1 MMRSSERELK
11 VMSMSHAGRAAL
23 GGMQRGKEG
32 HSLTPG
38 TIRRSWS
45 FISRYRARLI
55 VYLTVSALGAVLTVV
70 SPILAGDVVNAIVEG
85 SDVSVVIRLAL
96 LIAGVAVVEAILDVI
111 SRWQSASLGERT
123 IFDLRTTVFNHVQT
137 MPVAFFT
144 RARTGAL
151 VSRLNNDVIG
161 AQTAIARTLPT
172 VVMNVVTLGVTLVVM
187 LTTSWQIT
195 LVSLL
200 LLPVFLLP
208 ARPIGNRIAN
218 QTRDR
223 AKRNASM
230 GDQMTERFSAPG
242 ATLVKLFGEQRY
254 ESQTFAARADSVR
267 DSGVR
272 ISVWT
277 SVFMTILTLVSSL
290 ALAAVYGIGGYQALT
305 GSLNAGDVVTM
316 ALLLTRLYAPLT
328 GLATARV
335 ELMSALVS
343 FERIFEVLDLKPM
356 IQEPEQPQPI
366 PAGGIR
372 IEFNNVDFQYPAAAD
387 VSLASLEEVAV
398 LEDRESEQVLHG
410 LNFTVEP
417 GQTVALVGSS
427 GAGKST
433 IANLV
438 PRLYDVT
445 EGSIH
450 LNGVDLRQAAANDI
464 RNRVGMVTQDS
475 HLFHTSIRENLTL
488 GHRDVADEYIWQVLR
503 HARLAEVVADMPEGL
518 DTVVGERGYRLSGG
532 ERQRMAIA
540 RLLIAAPEAVIL
552 DEATASLDST
562 NEAAVQQALDEALQA
577 RTALVIAHRLST
589 VVNADEILVIEE
601 GRIYERGTHEELL
614 AANGRYAELYT
625 TQFQQ

>member
-1 MMRSSERELK
+1 
-11 VMSMSHAGRAAL
+11 MSMNHAGWAAL
-23 GGMQRGKEG
+23 GGMRRSKEQKA
-32 HSLTPG
+32 LTPG

-45 FISRYRARLI
+45 FIARYRTRLI
-55 VYLTVSALGAVLTVV
+55 VYLLVSALGAVLTVV
-70 SPILAGDVVNAIVEG
+70 SPILAGDVVNAIVDG
-85 SDVSVVIRLAL
+85 SDVNVVIRLAL
-96 LIAGVAVVEAILDVI
+96 LIAGVAIAEAVLDVI
-111 SRWQSASLGERT
+111 SRWQSATLGERT
-123 IFDLRTTVFNHVQT
+123 IFDLRTKVFEHVQR
-137 MPVAFFT
+137 MPIAFFT

-195 LVSLL
+195 VVSLI
-200 LLPVFLLP
+200 LLPVFLFP
-208 ARPIGNRIAN
+208 ARTIGSRIAAL
-218 QTRDR
+218 TRER
-223 AKRNASM
+223 AERNAAM

-242 ATLVKLFGEQRY
+242 ATLVKLFGEQRH
-254 ESQTFAARADSVR
+254 ETNVFATRADSVR
-267 DSGVR
+267 ASGVQ
-272 ISVWT
+272 ISIWT
-277 SVFMTILTLVSSL
+277 SVFMTMLTLVSAL

-356 IQEPEQPQPI
+356 INDPEEPKQI
-366 PAGGIR
+366 PAGGVR
-372 IEFNNVDFQYPAAAD
+372 IEFDDVDFRYPAASE

-398 LEDRESEQVLHG
+398 LDDRASEQVLHG

-438 PRLYDVT
+438 SRLYDVT
-445 EGSIH
+445 GGAIK
-450 LNGVDLRQAAANDI
+450 LNGVDVRDATAEDI
-464 RNRVGMVTQDS
+464 HDRVGMVTQDS
-475 HLFHTSIRENLTL
+475 HLFHASIRENLTL
-488 GHRDVADEYIWQVLR
+488 GHREVADDKIWQILQ
-503 HARLAEVVADMPEGL
+503 HARLSEVVSDMPEGL
-518 DTVVGERGYRLSGG
+518 ETIVGERGYRLSGG
-532 ERQRMAIA
+532 ERQRLAIA

-562 NEAAVQQALDEALQA
+562 SEAAVQHALDDALEA

-589 VVNADEILVIEE
+589 VVKADQILVIED
-601 GRIYERGTHEELL
+601 GRIVERGTHNQLL
-614 AANGRYAELYT
+614 ASSGRYAELYT

>member
-1 MMRSSERELK
+1 
-11 VMSMSHAGRAAL
+11 MSMHHAGWAAL
-23 GGMQRGKEG
+23 GKIRRSKDQE
-32 HSLTPG
+32 SLKSG
-38 TIRRSWS
+38 TISRSWS
-45 FISRYRARLI
+45 FIARYRTRLTL
-55 VYLTVSALGAVLTVV
+55 YLVVSALGAVLTVV
-70 SPILAGDVVNAIVEG
+70 SPILAGDVVNAIVDG
-85 SDVSVVIRLAL
+85 SEVRVVINLAL
-96 LIAGVAVVEAILDVI
+96 LIAGVALVEALLNVI

-123 IFDLRTTVFNHVQT
+123 IFDLRTKVFDHVQK

-172 VVMNVVTLGVTLVVM
+172 VVMNIVTLGVTLVVM

-195 LVSLL
+195 VAALL
-200 LLPVFLLP
+200 LLPIFLLP
-208 ARPIGNRIAN
+208 ARSIGHRIAN
-218 QTRDR
+218 QTRER
-223 AKRNASM
+223 AQRNAAM

-254 ESQTFAARADSVR
+254 ESEVFAERADSVR

-277 SVFMTILTLVSSL
+277 SVFMTMLTLVSSL

-305 GSLNAGDVVTM
+305 GGLNAGDVVTM

-356 IQEPEQPQPI
+356 IQDPPQPKKI
-366 PAGGIR
+366 PDGGVEIA
-372 IEFNNVDFQYPAAAD
+372 FHNVDFQYPAASE

-398 LEDRESEQVLHG
+398 LDSRESEQVLHG
-410 LNFTVEP
+410 IDFTVKP

-438 PRLYDVT
+438 TRLYDVT
-445 EGSIH
+445 GGFIT
-450 LNGVDLRQAAANDI
+450 LNGVDLRDAAAQNIHD
-464 RNRVGMVTQDS
+464 RVGMVTQDS
-475 HLFHTSIRENLTL
+475 HLFHTSIRDNLTL
-488 GHRDVADEYIWQVLR
+488 GHRDIDDEHIWQILE
-503 HARLAEVVADMPEGL
+503 HARLAEVVREMPDGL

-532 ERQRMAIA
+532 ERQRLAIA

-562 NEAAVQQALDEALQA
+562 NEAAVQQALDQALKE

-589 VVNADEILVIEE
+589 VVNADEILVIED
-601 GRIYERGTHEELL
+601 GRIHERGTHAELL
-614 AANGRYAELYT
+614 AKNGRYAELYT
-625 TQFQQ
+625 TQFQQDPARQEGERT

>member
-1 MMRSSERELK
+1 
-11 VMSMSHAGRAAL
+11 MSMNHAGWAAL
-23 GGMQRGKEG
+23 GGMRRSKEQKA
-32 HSLTPG
+32 LTPG

-45 FISRYRARLI
+45 FIARYRTRLI
-55 VYLTVSALGAVLTVV
+55 VYLLVSALGAVLTVV
-70 SPILAGDVVNAIVEG
+70 SPILAGDVVNAIVDG
-85 SDVSVVIRLAL
+85 SDVNVVIRLAL
-96 LIAGVAVVEAILDVI
+96 LIAGVAIAEAVLDVI
-111 SRWQSASLGERT
+111 SRWQSATLGERT
-123 IFDLRTTVFNHVQT
+123 IFDLRTKVFEHVQR
-137 MPVAFFT
+137 MPIAFFT

-195 LVSLL
+195 VVSLI
-200 LLPVFLLP
+200 LLPVFLFP
-208 ARPIGNRIAN
+208 ARTIGSRIAAL
-218 QTRDR
+218 TRER
-223 AKRNASM
+223 AERNAAM

-242 ATLVKLFGEQRY
+242 ATLVKLFGEQRH
-254 ESQTFAARADSVR
+254 ETNVFATRADSVR
-267 DSGVR
+267 ASGVQ
-272 ISVWT
+272 ISIWT
-277 SVFMTILTLVSSL
+277 SVFMTMLTLVSAL

-356 IQEPEQPQPI
+356 INDPEEPKQI
-366 PAGGIR
+366 PAGGVR
-372 IEFNNVDFQYPAAAD
+372 IEFDDVDFRYPAASE

-398 LEDRESEQVLHG
+398 LDDRASEQVLHG
-410 LNFTVEP
+410 LSFTVEP

-438 PRLYDVT
+438 SRLYDVT
-445 EGSIH
+445 GGAIK
-450 LNGVDLRQAAANDI
+450 LNGVDVRDATAQDI
-464 RNRVGMVTQDS
+464 HDRVGMVTQDS
-475 HLFHTSIRENLTL
+475 HLFHASIRENLTL
-488 GHRDVADEYIWQVLR
+488 GHREVADDKIWQILQ
-503 HARLAEVVADMPEGL
+503 HARLSEVVSDMPEGL
-518 DTVVGERGYRLSGG
+518 ETIVGERGYRLSGG
-532 ERQRMAIA
+532 ERQRLAIA

-562 NEAAVQQALDEALQA
+562 SEAAVQHALDDALEA

-589 VVNADEILVIEE
+589 VVKADQILVIED
-601 GRIYERGTHEELL
+601 GRIVERGTHNQLL
-614 AANGRYAELYT
+614 ASSGRYAELYT

>member
-1 MMRSSERELK
+1 
-11 VMSMSHAGRAAL
+11 MSMNHAGWAAL
-23 GGMQRGKEG
+23 GGMRRSKDQE
-32 HSLTPG
+32 SLKPG
-38 TIRRSWS
+38 TIRRAWS
-45 FISRYRARLI
+45 FISRYRSQLTL
-55 VYLTVSALGAVLTVV
+55 YLLVSALGAVLTVV

-96 LIAGVAVVEAILDVI
+96 FIAGVAVFEAVLNII

-123 IFDLRTTVFNHVQT
+123 IYDLRTSVFNHVQR

-187 LTTSWQIT
+187 FTTSWQIT

-208 ARPIGNRIAN
+208 ARTIGHRIAT

-223 AKRNASM
+223 AKRNAAM

-242 ATLVKLFGEQRY
+242 ATLVKLFGEQGH
-254 ESQTFAARADSVR
+254 ESKIFAERADGVR

-277 SVFMTILTLVSSL
+277 SVFMTMLTLVSSL

-305 GSLNAGDVVTM
+305 GDLNAGDVVTM

-343 FERIFEVLDLKPM
+343 FERIFEILDLKPM
-356 IQEPEQPQPI
+356 IQDPVNPKKI
-366 PAGGIR
+366 PAGGVQ
-372 IEFNNVDFQYPAAAD
+372 IEFRDVDFQYPAASD

-398 LEDRESEQVLHG
+398 LDHRPSEQVLHG

-417 GQTVALVGSS
+417 GKTIALVGSS

-438 PRLYDVT
+438 SRLYDVT
-445 EGSIH
+445 GGAIL
-450 LNGVDLRQAAANDI
+450 LNGVDLRDAAATDI
-464 RNRVGMVTQDS
+464 HNRVGTVTQDS
-475 HLFHTSIRENLTL
+475 HLFHSTIRDNLTL
-488 GHRDVADEYIWQVLR
+488 GHRDVTDEHLWQVLD
-503 HARLAEVVADMPEGL
+503 HARLAEVVRDMPDGL
-518 DTVVGERGYRLSGG
+518 ETVVGERGYRLSGG
-532 ERQRMAIA
+532 ERQRLAIA
-540 RLLIAAPEAVIL
+540 RLLVAAPDAVIL

-562 NEAAVQQALDEALQA
+562 NEAAVQQALDQALA
-577 RTALVIAHRLST
+577 SRTALVIAHRLST
-589 VVNADEILVIEE
+589 VVNADEILVIED
-601 GRIYERGTHEELL
+601 GRIIERGPHKQLL
-614 AANGRYAELYT
+614 AADGRYAELYL
-625 TQFQQ
+625 TQFQQTTSQDER

>member
-1 MMRSSERELK
+1 
-11 VMSMSHAGRAAL
+11 MSMNHAGWAAL
-23 GGMQRGKEG
+23 GKLRQSKDQE
-32 HSLTPG
+32 SLKPG
-38 TIRRSWS
+38 TIARAWS
-45 FISRYRARLI
+45 FIARYRTRLTL
-55 VYLTVSALGAVLTVV
+55 YLIVSALGAVLTVV
-70 SPILAGDVVNAIVEG
+70 SPILAGDVVNAIVDN
-85 SDVSVVIRLAL
+85 SDVSIVINLAL
-96 LIAGVAVVEAILDVI
+96 LIAGVALLEALLNVI

-123 IFDLRTTVFNHVQT
+123 IFDLRTSVFNHVQK

-187 LTTSWQIT
+187 FTTSWQIT
-195 LVSLL
+195 LVALL
-200 LLPVFLLP
+200 LLPIFLFP
-208 ARPIGNRIAN
+208 ARSIGHRIAG
-218 QTRDR
+218 QTRER
-223 AKRNASM
+223 AQRNAAM

-242 ATLVKLFGEQRY
+242 ATLVKLFGEQRH
-254 ESQTFAARADSVR
+254 ESQVFSDRADGVR
-267 DSGVR
+267 ESGVR

-277 SVFMTILTLVSSL
+277 SVFMTMLTLVSSL
-290 ALAAVYGIGGYQALT
+290 ALAAVYGIGGYQAIT
-305 GSLNAGDVVTM
+305 GGLNAGDVVTM

-356 IQEPEQPQPI
+356 IEDPADPEKI
-366 PAGGIR
+366 PSGGVR
-372 IEFNNVDFQYPAAAD
+372 IQFHDVDFRYPAASE

-398 LEDRESEQVLHG
+398 LDSRESEQVLHG

-438 PRLYDVT
+438 TRLYDVT
-445 EGSIH
+445 GGAIT
-450 LNGVDLRQAAANDI
+450 LNDVDLRDAAAEDI
-464 RNRVGMVTQDS
+464 HNRVGMVTQDS
-475 HLFHTSIRENLTL
+475 HLFHTSIRDNLTL
-488 GHRDVADEYIWQVLR
+488 GHRAVDDDQIWQILE
-503 HARLAEVVADMPEGL
+503 HARLADVVRHMPDGL

-532 ERQRMAIA
+532 ERQRLAIA

-562 NEAAVQQALDEALQA
+562 NEAAVQQALDQALEE

-589 VVNADEILVIEE
+589 VVNADEILVIED
-601 GRIYERGTHEELL
+601 GRIYERGTHDELL
-614 AANGRYAELYT
+614 AANGRYAELYS
-625 TQFQQ
+625 TQFRQQPHARGE

>member
-1 MMRSSERELK
+1 
-11 VMSMSHAGRAAL
+11 MSMNHAGWAAL
-23 GGMQRGKEG
+23 GKLRQSKDQE
-32 HSLTPG
+32 SLKPG
-38 TIRRSWS
+38 TVRRSWS
-45 FISRYRARLI
+45 FIARYRTRLTL
-55 VYLTVSALGAVLTVV
+55 YLIVSALGAVLTVV
-70 SPILAGDVVNAIVEG
+70 SPILAGDVVNAIVDG
-85 SDVSVVIRLAL
+85 ADVSIVINLAL
-96 LIAGVAVVEAILDVI
+96 LIAGAALLEALLNVI

-123 IFDLRTTVFNHVQT
+123 IFDLRTSVFDHVQK

-187 LTTSWQIT
+187 FTTSWQIT
-195 LVSLL
+195 LVALL

-208 ARPIGNRIAN
+208 ARTIGHRIAV
-218 QTRDR
+218 QTRER
-223 AKRNASM
+223 ATRNAAM

-242 ATLVKLFGEQRY
+242 ATLVKLFGEQRH
-254 ESQTFAARADSVR
+254 ESQVFATRADGVR
-267 DSGVR
+267 ESGVR

-277 SVFMTILTLVSSL
+277 SVFMTMLTLVSSL
-290 ALAAVYGIGGYQALT
+290 ALAAVYGIGGYQAIT

-343 FERIFEVLDLKPM
+343 FERIFEVLDLQPM
-356 IQEPEQPQPI
+356 IKDPQNPQTI
-366 PAGGIR
+366 PAGGVR
-372 IEFNNVDFQYPAAAD
+372 IQFHDVDFRYPAASE

-398 LEDRESEQVLHG
+398 LDSRETEQVLHD

-438 PRLYDVT
+438 TRLYDVT
-445 EGSIH
+445 GGSIT
-450 LNGVDLRQAAANDI
+450 LNGVDLRDATAEEI
-464 RNRVGMVTQDS
+464 HNRVGMVTQDS
-475 HLFHTSIRENLTL
+475 HLFHTSIRDNLTL
-488 GHRDVADEYIWQVLR
+488 GHRTVDDEEIWQILE
-503 HARLAEVVADMPEGL
+503 HARLAEVVRQMPDGL

-532 ERQRMAIA
+532 ERQRLAIA

-562 NEAAVQQALDEALQA
+562 NEAAVQQALDQALED

-589 VVNADEILVIEE
+589 VVNADEILVIED
-601 GRIYERGTHEELL
+601 GRIYERGTHAELL
-614 AANGRYAELYT
+614 AANGRYAELYS
-625 TQFQQ
+625 TQFQQAPHARGERA

>member
-1 MMRSSERELK
+1 
-11 VMSMSHAGRAAL
+11 MSMNHVGWSAL
-23 GGMQRGKEG
+23 GGIRRSKDQE
-32 HSLTPG
+32 SLKPG

-45 FISRYRARLI
+45 FIARYRTRLLL
-55 VYLTVSALGAVLTVV
+55 YLIVSALGAVLTVV
-70 SPILAGDVVNAIVEG
+70 SPILAGDVVNAIVDG
-85 SDVSVVIRLAL
+85 SEVSVVRNLAL
-96 LIAGVAVVEAILDVI
+96 LIAGVAILEAILNVI

-123 IFDLRTTVFNHVQT
+123 IYDLRTTVFDHVQK
-137 MPVAFFT
+137 MPIAFFT

-445 EGSIH
+445 EGSIQ

-589 VVNADEILVIEE
+589 VVNADEILVIED
-601 GRIYERGTHEELL
+601 GRIYERGTHKELL

>member
-1 MMRSSERELK
+1 
-11 VMSMSHAGRAAL
+11 MSMNHAGWAAL
-23 GGMQRGKEG
+23 GGIRRSKDQE
-32 HSLTPG
+32 SLKPG
-38 TIRRSWS
+38 TIRRAWS
-45 FISRYRARLI
+45 FIARYRSRL
-55 VYLTVSALGAVLTVV
+55 VLYLVVSALGAVLTVV
-70 SPILAGDVVNAIVEG
+70 SPILAGDVVNAIVDG
-85 SDVSVVIRLAL
+85 SQVQVVINLAL
-96 LIAGVAVVEAILDVI
+96 LIAGVAILEAILNVI

-123 IFDLRTTVFNHVQT
+123 IYDLRTTVFDHVQK
-137 MPVAFFT
+137 MPIAFFT

-187 LTTSWQIT
+187 FTTSWQIT

-208 ARPIGNRIAN
+208 ARTIGHRIAD
-218 QTRDR
+218 QTRER
-223 AKRNASM
+223 AKRNAAM

-242 ATLVKLFGEQRY
+242 ATLVKLFGEQGH
-254 ESQTFAARADSVR
+254 ESHVFSQRADSVR

-290 ALAAVYGIGGYQALT
+290 ALAAVYGIGGYQALAGT
-305 GSLNAGDVVTM
+305 LNAGEVVTM

-343 FERIFEVLDLKPM
+343 FERIFEVLDLRPM
-356 IQEPEQPQPI
+356 IADPPQPQAI
-366 PAGGIR
+366 PAGGAR
-372 IEFNNVDFQYPAAAD
+372 IEFNQVDFQYPAASE

-398 LEDRESEQVLHG
+398 LDSRESEQVLHDVS
-410 LNFTVEP
+410 FTVEP

-438 PRLYDVT
+438 SRLYDVT
-445 EGSIH
+445 GGSIT
-450 LNGVDLRQAAANDI
+450 LNGVDLRDAAAEDI
-464 RNRVGMVTQDS
+464 HSRIGMVTQDS
-475 HLFHTSIRENLTL
+475 HLFHTSIRDNLTL
-488 GHRDVADEYIWQVLR
+488 GHRDVPDERLWEILR
-503 HARLAEVVADMPEGL
+503 HARLAEVVEQMPAGL

-540 RLLIAAPEAVIL
+540 RLLVAAPEAVVL

-562 NEAAVQQALDEALQA
+562 NEAAVQQALDEALHA
-577 RTALVIAHRLST
+577 RTAIVIAHRLST
-589 VVNADEILVIEE
+589 VVKADEILVLES
-601 GRIYERGTHEELL
+601 GRIIERGTHTELL
-614 AANGRYAELYT
+614 AADGRYAELYT

>member
-1 MMRSSERELK
+1 
-11 VMSMSHAGRAAL
+11 MSMNHAGWAAL
-23 GGMQRGKEG
+23 GGMRRSKEQKKA
-32 HSLTPG
+32 LTPG

-45 FISRYRARLI
+45 FISRYRTRLI
-55 VYLTVSALGAVLTVV
+55 VYLSVSALGAVLTVV
-70 SPILAGDVVNAIVEG
+70 SPILAGDVVNAIVDG
-85 SDVSVVIRLAL
+85 SDVNVVIRLAL
-96 LIAGVAVVEAILDVI
+96 LIAAVAIAEAILDVI
-111 SRWQSASLGERT
+111 SRWQSATLGERT
-123 IFDLRTTVFNHVQT
+123 IFDLRTTVFEHVQQ
-137 MPVAFFT
+137 MPIAFFT

-195 LVSLL
+195 LVSLI
-200 LLPVFLLP
+200 LLPVFLFP
-208 ARPIGNRIAN
+208 ARSIGSRIAGL
-218 QTRDR
+218 TRER
-223 AKRNASM
+223 AERNAAM

-242 ATLVKLFGEQRY
+242 ATLVKLFGEQRH
-254 ESQTFAARADSVR
+254 ETKVFANRADTVR
-267 DSGVR
+267 ASGVQ

-277 SVFMTILTLVSSL
+277 SVFMTMLTLVSAL

-343 FERIFEVLDLKPM
+343 FERIFEVFDLKPM
-356 IQEPEQPQPI
+356 ITDPAEPETI
-366 PAGGIR
+366 PAGGVR
-372 IEFNNVDFQYPAAAD
+372 IEFNDVDFRYPAASE

-398 LEDRESEQVLHG
+398 LDDRSSDQVLHG

-438 PRLYDVT
+438 SRLYDVT
-445 EGSIH
+445 GGSIK
-450 LNGVDLRQAAANDI
+450 LSGVDLRDAAAHDI
-464 RNRVGMVTQDS
+464 HDRVGMVTQDA
-475 HLFHTSIRENLTL
+475 HLFHASIRDNLTL
-488 GHRDVADEYIWQVLR
+488 GHRSVADDKIWEILGY
-503 HARLAEVVADMPEGL
+503 ARLSDVVSEMPAGL
-518 DTVVGERGYRLSGG
+518 ETIVGERGYRLSGG
-532 ERQRMAIA
+532 ERQRLAIA
-540 RLLIAAPEAVIL
+540 RLLIAAPEAVVL

-562 NEAAVQQALDEALQA
+562 NEAAVQHALDDALEA

-589 VVNADEILVIEE
+589 VVNADEILVLED
-601 GRIYERGTHEELL
+601 GRIVERGTHNELL
-614 AANGRYAELYT
+614 ALRGRYAELYT

>member
-1 MMRSSERELK
+1 
-11 VMSMSHAGRAAL
+11 MSMNHAGWAAL
-23 GGMQRGKEG
+23 GGIRRSKDQQALK
-32 HSLTPG
+32 PG
-38 TIRRSWS
+38 TIRRAWS
-45 FISRYRARLI
+45 FIAQYRTRLI
-55 VYLTVSALGAVLTVV
+55 FYLIVSALGAVLTVV
-70 SPILAGDVVNAIVEG
+70 SPILAGDVVNAIVDG
-85 SDVSVVIRLAL
+85 SQVQLVINLAL
-96 LIAGVAVVEAILDVI
+96 LIAAVAVLEAVLNVI

-123 IFDLRTTVFNHVQT
+123 IYDLRTRVFDHVQK
-137 MPVAFFT
+137 MPIAFFT

-172 VVMNVVTLGVTLVVM
+172 VVMNIVTLGVTLVVM
-187 LTTSWQIT
+187 FTTSWQIT

-200 LLPVFLLP
+200 LLPVFLVP
-208 ARPIGNRIAN
+208 ARSIGHRIAN
-218 QTRDR
+218 QTRER
-223 AKRNASM
+223 AQRNAAM

-242 ATLVKLFGEQRY
+242 ATLVKLFGEQGH
-254 ESQTFAARADSVR
+254 ESRVFAERADSVR

-272 ISVWT
+272 ISVLT
-277 SVFMTILTLVSSL
+277 SVFMTMLTMVSSL
-290 ALAAVYGIGGYQALT
+290 ALAAVYGIGGYQALV

-343 FERIFEVLDLKPM
+343 FERIFEVLDLRPM
-356 IQEPEQPQPI
+356 IADPADPKPI
-366 PAGGIR
+366 PAGGVR
-372 IEFNNVDFQYPAAAD
+372 IEFENVDFQYPAASD

-398 LEDRESEQVLHG
+398 LESRETEQVLHDVT
-410 LNFTVEP
+410 FTVDP

-438 PRLYDVT
+438 SRLYDVT
-445 EGSIH
+445 GGSIR
-450 LNGVDLRQAAANDI
+450 LNGVDVRDAAAADI
-464 RNRVGMVTQDS
+464 HSRVGMVTQDS
-475 HLFHTSIRENLTL
+475 HLFHTSIRDNLTL
-488 GHRDVADEYIWQVLR
+488 GHRNVSDERIWEILKN
-503 HARLAEVVADMPEGL
+503 ARLADVVAQMPAGL

-540 RLLIAAPEAVIL
+540 RLLIAAPEAVVL

-562 NEAAVQQALDEALQA
+562 NEAAVQHALDEALED

-589 VVNADEILVIEE
+589 VVHADEILVLED
-601 GRIYERGTHEELL
+601 GRIIERGPHAELL
-614 AANGRYAELYT
+614 AAKGRYAELYT

>member
-1 MMRSSERELK
+1 
-11 VMSMSHAGRAAL
+11 MSMNHAGWAAL
-23 GGMQRGKEG
+23 GGMRRSKEQKA
-32 HSLTPG
+32 LTPG

-45 FISRYRARLI
+45 FISRYRTRLI
-55 VYLTVSALGAVLTVV
+55 VYLSVSALGAVLTVV
-70 SPILAGDVVNAIVEG
+70 SPILAGDVVNAIVDG
-85 SDVSVVIRLAL
+85 SDVNVVIRLAL
-96 LIAGVAVVEAILDVI
+96 LIAAVAIAEAILDVI
-111 SRWQSASLGERT
+111 SRWQSATLGERT
-123 IFDLRTTVFNHVQT
+123 IFDLRTTVFEHVQQ
-137 MPVAFFT
+137 MPIAFFT

-195 LVSLL
+195 LVSLI
-200 LLPVFLLP
+200 LLPVFLFP
-208 ARPIGNRIAN
+208 ARSIGSRIAGL
-218 QTRDR
+218 TRER
-223 AKRNASM
+223 AERNAAM

-242 ATLVKLFGEQRY
+242 ATLVKLFGEQRH
-254 ESQTFAARADSVR
+254 ETKVFANRADTVR
-267 DSGVR
+267 ASGVQ

-277 SVFMTILTLVSSL
+277 SVFMTMLTLVSAL

-356 IQEPEQPQPI
+356 INDPSEPETI
-366 PAGGIR
+366 PAGGVR
-372 IEFNNVDFQYPAAAD
+372 IEFNDVDFRYPAASE

-398 LEDRESEQVLHG
+398 LDDRGSDQVLHG

-438 PRLYDVT
+438 SRLYDVT
-445 EGSIH
+445 DGSIK
-450 LNGVDLRQAAANDI
+450 LNGVDLRDAAADDI
-464 RNRVGMVTQDS
+464 HDRVGMVTQDA
-475 HLFHTSIRENLTL
+475 HLFHASIRDNLTL
-488 GHRDVADEYIWQVLR
+488 GHRSVADDKIWEILGY
-503 HARLAEVVADMPEGL
+503 ARLSDVVSEMPAGL
-518 DTVVGERGYRLSGG
+518 ETIVGERGYRLSGG
-532 ERQRMAIA
+532 ERQRLAIA
-540 RLLIAAPEAVIL
+540 RLLIAAPEAVVL

-562 NEAAVQQALDEALQA
+562 NEAAVQHALDDALEA
-577 RTALVIAHRLST
+577 RTALIIAHRLST
-589 VVNADEILVIEE
+589 VVNADEILVLED
-601 GRIYERGTHEELL
+601 GRIVERGTHNELL
-614 AANGRYAELYT
+614 ASDGRYAELYT

>member
-1 MMRSSERELK
+1 
-11 VMSMSHAGRAAL
+11 MSMNHAGWAAL
-23 GGMQRGKEG
+23 GGMRRSKEQKA
-32 HSLTPG
+32 LTPG

-45 FISRYRARLI
+45 FIARYRTRLI
-55 VYLTVSALGAVLTVV
+55 VYLLVSALGAVLTVV
-70 SPILAGDVVNAIVEG
+70 SPILAGDVVNAIVDG
-85 SDVSVVIRLAL
+85 SDVNVVIRLAL
-96 LIAGVAVVEAILDVI
+96 LIAGVAVTEAVLDVI
-111 SRWQSASLGERT
+111 SRWQSATLGERT
-123 IFDLRTTVFNHVQT
+123 IFDLRTKVFEHVQR
-137 MPVAFFT
+137 MPIAFFT

-195 LVSLL
+195 VVSLI
-200 LLPVFLLP
+200 LLPVFLFP
-208 ARPIGNRIAN
+208 ARTIGSRIAVL
-218 QTRDR
+218 TRER
-223 AKRNASM
+223 AERNAAM

-242 ATLVKLFGEQRY
+242 ATLVKLFGEQRH
-254 ESQTFAARADSVR
+254 ETNVFATRADSVR
-267 DSGVR
+267 ASGVQ
-272 ISVWT
+272 ISIWT
-277 SVFMTILTLVSSL
+277 SVFMTMLTLVSAL

-356 IQEPEQPQPI
+356 INDPEEPKQI
-366 PAGGIR
+366 PAGGVR
-372 IEFNNVDFQYPAAAD
+372 IEFDDVGFRYPAASE

-398 LEDRESEQVLHG
+398 LDDRASEQVLHG
-410 LNFTVEP
+410 LSFTVEP

-438 PRLYDVT
+438 SRLYDVT
-445 EGSIH
+445 SGAIK
-450 LNGVDLRQAAANDI
+450 LNGVDVRDATAEDI
-464 RNRVGMVTQDS
+464 HDRVGMVTQDS
-475 HLFHTSIRENLTL
+475 HLFHASIRENLTL
-488 GHRDVADEYIWQVLR
+488 GHREVADDKIWQILQ
-503 HARLAEVVADMPEGL
+503 HARLSEVVSDMPEGL
-518 DTVVGERGYRLSGG
+518 ETIVGERGYRLSGG
-532 ERQRMAIA
+532 ERQRLAIA

-562 NEAAVQQALDEALQA
+562 SEAAVQHALDDALEA

-589 VVNADEILVIEE
+589 VVKADQILVIED
-601 GRIYERGTHEELL
+601 GRIVERGTHDQLL
-614 AANGRYAELYT
+614 ASSGRYAELYT

>member
-1 MMRSSERELK
+1 
-11 VMSMSHAGRAAL
+11 MSMNHAGWAAL
-23 GGMQRGKEG
+23 GKLRQSKDQQ
-32 HSLTPG
+32 SLKPG
-38 TIRRSWS
+38 TIGRSWS
-45 FISRYRARLI
+45 FIARYRTRLTL
-55 VYLTVSALGAVLTVV
+55 YLIVSALGAVLTVV
-70 SPILAGDVVNAIVEG
+70 SPILAGDVVNAIVDGAEIRI
-85 SDVSVVIRLAL
+85 VINLAL
-96 LIAGVAVVEAILDVI
+96 LIAGAALLEALLNVI

-123 IFDLRTTVFNHVQT
+123 IFDLRTSVFDHVQK

-187 LTTSWQIT
+187 FTTSWQIT
-195 LVSLL
+195 LVALL

-208 ARPIGNRIAN
+208 ARSIGHRIAV
-218 QTRDR
+218 QTRER
-223 AKRNASM
+223 ATRNAAM

-242 ATLVKLFGEQRY
+242 ATLVKLFGEQRH
-254 ESQTFAARADSVR
+254 ESQVFADRADGVR
-267 DSGVR
+267 ESGVR

-277 SVFMTILTLVSSL
+277 SVFMTMLTLVSSL
-290 ALAAVYGIGGYQALT
+290 ALAAVYGIGGYQAIT
-305 GSLNAGDVVTM
+305 GSLNAGDVVTL

-343 FERIFEVLDLKPM
+343 FERIFEVLDLQPM
-356 IQEPEQPQPI
+356 IKDPQNPKTI
-366 PAGGIR
+366 PAGGVR
-372 IEFNNVDFQYPAAAD
+372 IQFHDVDFRYPAASE

-398 LEDRESEQVLHG
+398 LDSRETEQVLHD

-438 PRLYDVT
+438 TRLYDVT
-445 EGSIH
+445 GGAIT
-450 LNGVDLRQAAANDI
+450 LNGVDLRDAAAEDI
-464 RNRVGMVTQDS
+464 HNRVGMVTQDS
-475 HLFHTSIRENLTL
+475 HLFHTSIRDNLTL
-488 GHRDVADEYIWQVLR
+488 GHRNVEDEQIWQILE
-503 HARLAEVVADMPEGL
+503 HARLAEVVRQMPDGL

-532 ERQRMAIA
+532 ERQRLAIA

-562 NEAAVQQALDEALQA
+562 NEAAVQQALDQALEE

-589 VVNADEILVIEE
+589 VVNADEILVIED
-601 GRIYERGTHEELL
+601 GRIYERGTHAELL

-625 TQFQQ
+625 TQFQQAPHTRGERA

>member
-1 MMRSSERELK
+1 
-11 VMSMSHAGRAAL
+11 MSMNHVGWSAL
-23 GGMQRGKEG
+23 GGIRRSKDQE
-32 HSLTPG
+32 SLKPG

-45 FISRYRARLI
+45 FIARYRTRLLL
-55 VYLTVSALGAVLTVV
+55 YLIVSALGAVLTVV
-70 SPILAGDVVNAIVEG
+70 SPILAGDVVNAIVDG
-85 SDVSVVIRLAL
+85 SEVSVVRNLAL
-96 LIAGVAVVEAILDVI
+96 LIAGVAILEAILNVI

-123 IFDLRTTVFNHVQT
+123 IYDLRTTVFDHVQK
-137 MPVAFFT
+137 MPIAFFT

-445 EGSIH
+445 EGSIQ
-450 LNGVDLRQAAANDI
+450 LNGVDLRQAAAHDI

-589 VVNADEILVIEE
+589 VVNADEILVIED

>member
-1 MMRSSERELK
+1 MTMN
-11 VMSMSHAGRAAL
+11 HAGWAAL
-23 GGMQRGKEG
+23 GGLRRSKDQE
-32 HSLTPG
+32 SLKPG
-38 TIRRSWS
+38 TIRRAWS
-45 FISRYRARLI
+45 FIAQYRSRLI
-55 VYLTVSALGAVLTVV
+55 LYLVVSALGAVLTVV

-85 SDVSVVIRLAL
+85 SEVQIVINLAL
-96 LIAGVAVVEAILDVI
+96 LIAGVAVLEAILNII

-123 IFDLRTTVFNHVQT
+123 IYDLRTSVFDHVQR
-137 MPVAFFT
+137 MPIAFFT

-187 LTTSWQIT
+187 FTTSWQIT

-200 LLPVFLLP
+200 LLPIFLLP
-208 ARPIGNRIAN
+208 ARTIGHRIAN
-218 QTRDR
+218 QTRER
-223 AKRNASM
+223 AKRNAAM

-242 ATLVKLFGEQRY
+242 ATLVKLFGEQGH
-254 ESQTFAARADSVR
+254 ESRVFAERADSVR

-277 SVFMTILTLVSSL
+277 SVFMTMLTLVSSL

-305 GSLNAGDVVTM
+305 GSLNAGEVVTM

-343 FERIFEVLDLKPM
+343 FERIFEIFDLRPM
-356 IQEPEQPQPI
+356 IADPPNPQPI
-366 PAGGIR
+366 PTGGVR
-372 IEFNNVDFQYPAAAD
+372 IDFNDVEFQYPSASE

-398 LEDRESEQVLHG
+398 LDSRESDPVLRG
-410 LNFTVEP
+410 INFSVQP

-438 PRLYDVT
+438 SRLYDVT
-445 EGSIH
+445 GGSIT
-450 LNGVDLRQAAANDI
+450 LNGVDLRDAAAEDI
-464 RNRVGMVTQDS
+464 HARIGMVTQDS
-475 HLFHTSIRENLTL
+475 HLFHASIRDNLTL
-488 GHRDVADEYIWQVLR
+488 GHRDVSDERIWEILD
-503 HARLAEVVADMPEGL
+503 HARLNDVVADMPAGL

-540 RLLIAAPEAVIL
+540 RLLIAAPEAVVL

-562 NEAAVQQALDEALQA
+562 NEAAVQQALDEALEA

-589 VVNADEILVIEE
+589 VVNADEILVLEDGHI
-601 GRIYERGTHEELL
+601 IERGTHTELL
-614 AANGRYAELYT
+614 TADGRYAELYT

>member
-1 MMRSSERELK
+1 MN
-11 VMSMSHAGRAAL
+11 HAGWAAL
-23 GGMQRGKEG
+23 GGIRRSKEQE
-32 HSLTPG
+32 SLKPG
-38 TIRRSWS
+38 TIRRAWT
-45 FISRYRARLI
+45 FIARYRARL
-55 VYLTVSALGAVLTVV
+55 VLYLVVSALGAVLTVV
-70 SPILAGDVVNAIVEG
+70 SPILAGDVVNAIVDG
-85 SDVSVVIRLAL
+85 SEVQVVINLAL
-96 LIAGVAVVEAILDVI
+96 LIAGVAILEAVLNVI

-123 IFDLRTTVFNHVQT
+123 IYDLRTNVFDHVQK
-137 MPVAFFT
+137 MPIAFFT

-187 LTTSWQIT
+187 FTTSWQIT

-208 ARPIGNRIAN
+208 ARTIGHRIAD
-218 QTRDR
+218 QTRER
-223 AKRNASM
+223 AKRNAAM

-242 ATLVKLFGEQRY
+242 ATLVKLFGEQGH
-254 ESQTFAARADSVR
+254 ESRVFSQRADSVR

-290 ALAAVYGIGGYQALT
+290 ALAAVYGIGGYQALAGT
-305 GSLNAGDVVTM
+305 LNAGEVVTM

-343 FERIFEVLDLKPM
+343 FERIFEVLDLRPM
-356 IQEPEQPQPI
+356 IADPPQPKPI
-366 PAGGIR
+366 PAGGVR
-372 IEFNNVDFQYPAAAD
+372 IEFNHVDFQYPAASE

-398 LEDRESEQVLHG
+398 LDSRESEQVLHDVS
-410 LNFTVEP
+410 FTVEP

-438 PRLYDVT
+438 SRLYDVT
-445 EGSIH
+445 GGSIT
-450 LNGVDLRQAAANDI
+450 LNGIDLRDAAAEDI
-464 RNRVGMVTQDS
+464 HRRIGMVTQDS
-475 HLFHTSIRENLTL
+475 HLFHTSIRDNLTL
-488 GHRDVADEYIWQVLR
+488 GHRDVPDERLWEILH
-503 HARLAEVVADMPEGL
+503 HARLAEVVAQMPAGL

-540 RLLIAAPEAVIL
+540 RLLVAAPEAVVL

-562 NEAAVQQALDEALQA
+562 NEAAVQQALDEALHA
-577 RTALVIAHRLST
+577 RTAIVIAHRLST
-589 VVNADEILVIEE
+589 VVKADEILVLES
-601 GRIYERGTHEELL
+601 GRIIERGTHTELL

>member
-1 MMRSSERELK
+1 MTMN
-11 VMSMSHAGRAAL
+11 HAGWAAL
-23 GGMQRGKEG
+23 GGIRRSKEQE
-32 HSLTPG
+32 SLKPG
-38 TIRRSWS
+38 TIRRAWS
-45 FISRYRARLI
+45 FIAQYRTRLI
-55 VYLTVSALGAVLTVV
+55 LYLVVSALGAVLTVV

-85 SDVSVVIRLAL
+85 SDVHIVINLAL
-96 LIAGVAVVEAILDVI
+96 LIAGVAILEAILNVI

-123 IFDLRTTVFNHVQT
+123 IYDLRTKVFDHVQK
-137 MPVAFFT
+137 MPIAFFT

-187 LTTSWQIT
+187 FTTSWQIT

-208 ARPIGNRIAN
+208 ARTIGHRIAD
-218 QTRDR
+218 QTRER
-223 AKRNASM
+223 AKRNAAM

-242 ATLVKLFGEQRY
+242 ATLVKLFGEQGH
-254 ESQTFAARADSVR
+254 ESRVFAERADSVR

-305 GSLNAGDVVTM
+305 GSLNAGEVVTM

-343 FERIFEVLDLKPM
+343 FERIFEVLDLRPM
-356 IQEPEQPQPI
+356 IADPPNPKPI
-366 PAGGIR
+366 PAGGVR
-372 IEFNNVDFQYPAAAD
+372 IEFNDVEFQYPAASE

-398 LEDRESEQVLHG
+398 LDARESEQVLHG
-410 LNFTVEP
+410 INFTVEP

-438 PRLYDVT
+438 SRLYDVT
-445 EGSIH
+445 GGSIT
-450 LNGVDLRQAAANDI
+450 LNGVDLRDAAAADI
-464 RNRVGMVTQDS
+464 HSRIGMVTQDS
-475 HLFHTSIRENLTL
+475 HLFHTSIRDNLTL
-488 GHRDVADEYIWQVLR
+488 GHRDVSDERIWEILR
-503 HARLAEVVADMPEGL
+503 AARLEEVVAHMPAGL

-540 RLLIAAPEAVIL
+540 RLLIAAPDAVVL

-562 NEAAVQQALDEALQA
+562 SEAAVQQALDEALEA

-589 VVNADEILVIEE
+589 VVNADEILVLE
-601 GRIYERGTHEELL
+601 GGHIIERGTHAELL

>member
-1 MMRSSERELK
+1 
-11 VMSMSHAGRAAL
+11 MSMNHAGWAAL
-23 GGMQRGKEG
+23 GGIRRSKDQEALK
-32 HSLTPG
+32 PG
-38 TIRRSWS
+38 TIRRAWS
-45 FISRYRARLI
+45 FIAQYRTRL
-55 VYLTVSALGAVLTVV
+55 VFYLIISALGAVLTVV
-70 SPILAGDVVNAIVEG
+70 SPILAGDVVNAIVD
-85 SDVSVVIRLAL
+85 SAQVQVVINLAL
-96 LIAGVAVVEAILDVI
+96 LIAGVAVLEAILNVI

-123 IFDLRTTVFNHVQT
+123 IYDLRTKVFDHVQK
-137 MPVAFFT
+137 MPIAFFT

-172 VVMNVVTLGVTLVVM
+172 VVMNIVTLGVTLVVM

-208 ARPIGNRIAN
+208 ARSIGRRIAN
-218 QTRDR
+218 QTRER
-223 AKRNASM
+223 AERNAAM

-242 ATLVKLFGEQRY
+242 ATLVKLFGEQRH
-254 ESQTFAARADSVR
+254 ESKVFAERADGVR

-290 ALAAVYGIGGYQALT
+290 ALAAVYGIGGYQALA

-343 FERIFEVLDLKPM
+343 FERIFEILDLRPM
-356 IQEPEQPQPI
+356 ISDPAEPTPI
-366 PAGGIR
+366 PAGGVR
-372 IEFNNVDFQYPAAAD
+372 IEFHEVDFRYPAASE

-398 LEDRESEQVLHG
+398 LDSRESDQVLNG
-410 LNFTVEP
+410 ISFSVQP
-417 GQTVALVGSS
+417 GQTIALVGSS

-438 PRLYDVT
+438 SRLYDVT
-445 EGSIH
+445 GGSIT
-450 LNGVDLRQAAANDI
+450 LNGVDLRDAAANDI
-464 RNRVGMVTQDS
+464 HSRVGMVTQDS
-475 HLFHTSIRENLTL
+475 HLFHTSIRDNLTL
-488 GHRDVADEYIWQVLR
+488 GHREISDDHLWEVLQ
-503 HARLAEVVADMPEGL
+503 HARLAEVVAEMPDGL

-540 RLLIAAPEAVIL
+540 RLLVAAPDAVIL

-562 NEAAVQQALDEALQA
+562 NEAAVQHALDDALDA
-577 RTALVIAHRLST
+577 RTAVVIAHRLST
-589 VVNADEILVIEE
+589 VVNADEILVIED
-601 GRIYERGTHEELL
+601 GRIHERGTHTELL

>member
-1 MMRSSERELK
+1 MN
-11 VMSMSHAGRAAL
+11 HAGWAAL
-23 GGMQRGKEG
+23 GGIRRSKDQQALK
-32 HSLTPG
+32 PG
-38 TIRRSWS
+38 TIRRAWS
-45 FISRYRARLI
+45 FIAQYRTRLI
-55 VYLTVSALGAVLTVV
+55 FYLIVSALGAVLTVV
-70 SPILAGDVVNAIVEG
+70 SPILAGDVVNAIVDG
-85 SDVSVVIRLAL
+85 SQVQLVINLAL
-96 LIAGVAVVEAILDVI
+96 LIAAVAVLEAVLNVI

-123 IFDLRTTVFNHVQT
+123 IYDLRTRVFDHVQK
-137 MPVAFFT
+137 MPIAFFT

-172 VVMNVVTLGVTLVVM
+172 VVMNIVTLGVTLVVM
-187 LTTSWQIT
+187 FTTSWQIT

-208 ARPIGNRIAN
+208 ARSIGHRIAN
-218 QTRDR
+218 QTRER
-223 AKRNASM
+223 AQRNAAM

-242 ATLVKLFGEQRY
+242 ATLVKLFGEQGH
-254 ESQTFAARADSVR
+254 ESRVFAERADSVR

-272 ISVWT
+272 ISVLT
-277 SVFMTILTLVSSL
+277 SVFMTMLTMVSSL
-290 ALAAVYGIGGYQALT
+290 ALAAVYGIGGYQALA

-343 FERIFEVLDLKPM
+343 FERIFEVLDLRPM
-356 IQEPEQPQPI
+356 IADPADPKPI
-366 PAGGIR
+366 PAGGVR
-372 IEFNNVDFQYPAAAD
+372 IEFENVDFQYPAASD

-398 LEDRESEQVLHG
+398 LESRETEQVLHDIT
-410 LNFTVEP
+410 FTVEP

-438 PRLYDVT
+438 SRLYDVT
-445 EGSIH
+445 GGSVR
-450 LNGVDLRQAAANDI
+450 LNGVDVRDAAAADI
-464 RNRVGMVTQDS
+464 HSRVGMVTQDS
-475 HLFHTSIRENLTL
+475 HLFHTSIRDNLTL
-488 GHRDVADEYIWQVLR
+488 GHRNVPDERIWEILKN
-503 HARLAEVVADMPEGL
+503 ARLADVVAQMPAGL

-540 RLLIAAPEAVIL
+540 RLLIAAPEAVVL

-562 NEAAVQQALDEALQA
+562 NEAAVQHALDEALED

-589 VVNADEILVIEE
+589 VVHADEILVLEG
-601 GRIYERGTHEELL
+601 GRIIERGPHAELL
-614 AANGRYAELYT
+614 AAEGRYAELYT

>member
-1 MMRSSERELK
+1 
-11 VMSMSHAGRAAL
+11 VSMNHAGWAAL
-23 GGMQRGKEG
+23 GGIRRSKDQQALK
-32 HSLTPG
+32 PG
-38 TIRRSWS
+38 TIRRAWS
-45 FISRYRARLI
+45 FIAQYRTRLI
-55 VYLTVSALGAVLTVV
+55 FYLIVSALGAVLTVV
-70 SPILAGDVVNAIVEG
+70 SPILAGDVVNAIVDG
-85 SDVSVVIRLAL
+85 SQVQLVINLAL
-96 LIAGVAVVEAILDVI
+96 LIAAVAVLEAVLNVI

-123 IFDLRTTVFNHVQT
+123 IYDLRTRVFDHVQK
-137 MPVAFFT
+137 MPIAFFT

-172 VVMNVVTLGVTLVVM
+172 VVMNIVTLGVTLVVM
-187 LTTSWQIT
+187 FTTSWQIT

-200 LLPVFLLP
+200 LLPVFLVP
-208 ARPIGNRIAN
+208 ARSIGHRIAN
-218 QTRDR
+218 QTRER
-223 AKRNASM
+223 AQRNAAM

-242 ATLVKLFGEQRY
+242 ATLVKLFGEQGH
-254 ESQTFAARADSVR
+254 ESRVFAERADSVR

-272 ISVWT
+272 ISVLT
-277 SVFMTILTLVSSL
+277 SVFMTMLTMVSSL
-290 ALAAVYGIGGYQALT
+290 ALAAVYGIGGYQALV

-343 FERIFEVLDLKPM
+343 FERIFEVLDLRPM
-356 IQEPEQPQPI
+356 IADPADPKPI
-366 PAGGIR
+366 PAGGVR
-372 IEFNNVDFQYPAAAD
+372 IEFENVDFQYPAASD

-398 LEDRESEQVLHG
+398 LESRETEQVLHDVT
-410 LNFTVEP
+410 FTVDP

-438 PRLYDVT
+438 SRLYDVT
-445 EGSIH
+445 GGSIR
-450 LNGVDLRQAAANDI
+450 LNGVDVRDAAAADI
-464 RNRVGMVTQDS
+464 HSRVGMVTQDS
-475 HLFHTSIRENLTL
+475 HLFHTSIRDNLTL
-488 GHRDVADEYIWQVLR
+488 GHRNVSDERIWEILKN
-503 HARLAEVVADMPEGL
+503 ARLADVVAQMPAGL

-540 RLLIAAPEAVIL
+540 RLLIAAPEAVVL

-562 NEAAVQQALDEALQA
+562 NEAAVQHALDEALED

-589 VVNADEILVIEE
+589 VVHADEILVLED
-601 GRIYERGTHEELL
+601 GRIIERGPHAELL
-614 AANGRYAELYT
+614 AAKGRYAELYT

>member
-1 MMRSSERELK
+1 
-11 VMSMSHAGRAAL
+11 MSMNHVGWSAL
-23 GGMQRGKEG
+23 GGIRRSKDQE
-32 HSLTPG
+32 SLKPG

-45 FISRYRARLI
+45 FIARYRTRLLL
-55 VYLTVSALGAVLTVV
+55 YLIVSALGAVLTVV
-70 SPILAGDVVNAIVEG
+70 SPILAGDVVNAIVDG
-85 SDVSVVIRLAL
+85 SEVSVVRNLAL
-96 LIAGVAVVEAILDVI
+96 LIAGIAILEAILNVI

-123 IFDLRTTVFNHVQT
+123 IYDLRTTVFDHVQK
-137 MPVAFFT
+137 MPIAFFT

-445 EGSIH
+445 EGSIQ

>member
-1 MMRSSERELK
+1 
-11 VMSMSHAGRAAL
+11 MSMNHAGWAAL
-23 GGMQRGKEG
+23 GKLRQSKDQE
-32 HSLTPG
+32 SLKPG
-38 TIRRSWS
+38 TVRRSWS
-45 FISRYRARLI
+45 FIARYRTRLTL
-55 VYLTVSALGAVLTVV
+55 YLIVSALGAVLTVV
-70 SPILAGDVVNAIVEG
+70 SPILAGDVVNAIVDG
-85 SDVSVVIRLAL
+85 ADVSIVINLAL
-96 LIAGVAVVEAILDVI
+96 LIAGAALLEALLNVI

-123 IFDLRTTVFNHVQT
+123 IFDLRTSVFDHVQK

-187 LTTSWQIT
+187 FTTSWQIT
-195 LVSLL
+195 LVALL

-208 ARPIGNRIAN
+208 ARTIGHRIAV
-218 QTRDR
+218 QTRER
-223 AKRNASM
+223 ATRNAAM

-242 ATLVKLFGEQRY
+242 ATLVKLFGEQRH
-254 ESQTFAARADSVR
+254 ESQVFATRADGVR
-267 DSGVR
+267 ESGVR

-277 SVFMTILTLVSSL
+277 SVFMTMLTLVSSL
-290 ALAAVYGIGGYQALT
+290 ALAAVYGIGGYQAIT

-343 FERIFEVLDLKPM
+343 FERIFEVLDLQPM
-356 IQEPEQPQPI
+356 IKDPQNPQTI
-366 PAGGIR
+366 PAGGVR
-372 IEFNNVDFQYPAAAD
+372 IQFHDVDFRYPAASE

-398 LEDRESEQVLHG
+398 LDSRETEQVLHD

-433 IANLV
+433 IASLV
-438 PRLYDVT
+438 TRLYDVT
-445 EGSIH
+445 GGSIT
-450 LNGVDLRQAAANDI
+450 LNGVDLRDATAEEI
-464 RNRVGMVTQDS
+464 HNRVGMVTQDS
-475 HLFHTSIRENLTL
+475 HLFHTSIRDNLTL
-488 GHRDVADEYIWQVLR
+488 GHRTVDDEEIWQILE
-503 HARLAEVVADMPEGL
+503 HARLAEVVRQMPDGL

-532 ERQRMAIA
+532 ERQRLAIA

-562 NEAAVQQALDEALQA
+562 NEAAVQQALDQALED

-589 VVNADEILVIEE
+589 VVNADEILVIED
-601 GRIYERGTHEELL
+601 GRIYERGTHAELL
-614 AANGRYAELYT
+614 AANGRYAELYS
-625 TQFQQ
+625 TQFQQAPHARGERA

>member
-1 MMRSSERELK
+1 
-11 VMSMSHAGRAAL
+11 MSMNHAGWAAL
-23 GGMQRGKEG
+23 GGIRRSKDQE
-32 HSLTPG
+32 SLKPG
-38 TIRRSWS
+38 TIRRAWS
-45 FISRYRARLI
+45 FIARYRSRL
-55 VYLTVSALGAVLTVV
+55 VLYLVVSALGAVLTVV
-70 SPILAGDVVNAIVEG
+70 SPILAGDVVNAIVDG
-85 SDVSVVIRLAL
+85 SQVQVVINLAL
-96 LIAGVAVVEAILDVI
+96 LIAGVAILEAILNVI

-123 IFDLRTTVFNHVQT
+123 IYDLRTTVFDHVQK
-137 MPVAFFT
+137 MPIAFFT

-187 LTTSWQIT
+187 FTTSWQIT

-208 ARPIGNRIAN
+208 ARTIGHRIAD
-218 QTRDR
+218 QTRER
-223 AKRNASM
+223 AKRNAAM

-242 ATLVKLFGEQRY
+242 ATLVKLFGEQGH
-254 ESQTFAARADSVR
+254 ESHVFSQRADSVR

-290 ALAAVYGIGGYQALT
+290 ALAAVYGIGGYQALAGT
-305 GSLNAGDVVTM
+305 LNAGEVVTM

-343 FERIFEVLDLKPM
+343 FERIFEVLDLRPM
-356 IQEPEQPQPI
+356 IADPPQPQAI
-366 PAGGIR
+366 PAGGAR
-372 IEFNNVDFQYPAAAD
+372 IEFNQVDFLYPAASE

-398 LEDRESEQVLHG
+398 LDSRESEQVLHDVS
-410 LNFTVEP
+410 FTVEP

-438 PRLYDVT
+438 SRLYDVT
-445 EGSIH
+445 GGSIT
-450 LNGVDLRQAAANDI
+450 LNGVDLRDAAAEDI
-464 RNRVGMVTQDS
+464 HSRIGMVTQDS
-475 HLFHTSIRENLTL
+475 HLFHTSIRDNLTL
-488 GHRDVADEYIWQVLR
+488 GHRDVPDERLWEILR
-503 HARLAEVVADMPEGL
+503 HARLAEVVEQMPAGL

-540 RLLIAAPEAVIL
+540 RLLVAAPEAVVL

-562 NEAAVQQALDEALQA
+562 NEAAVQQALDEALHA
-577 RTALVIAHRLST
+577 RTAIVIAHRLST
-589 VVNADEILVIEE
+589 VVKADEILVLES
-601 GRIYERGTHEELL
+601 GRIIERGTHTELL
-614 AANGRYAELYT
+614 AADGRYAELYT

>member
-1 MMRSSERELK
+1 
-11 VMSMSHAGRAAL
+11 MSMNHAGWAAL
-23 GGMQRGKEG
+23 GGMRRSKEQKA
-32 HSLTPG
+32 LTPG

-45 FISRYRARLI
+45 FIARYRTRLI
-55 VYLTVSALGAVLTVV
+55 VYLLVSALGAVLTVV
-70 SPILAGDVVNAIVEG
+70 SPILAGDVVNAIVDG
-85 SDVSVVIRLAL
+85 SDVNVVIRLAL
-96 LIAGVAVVEAILDVI
+96 LIAGVAVAEAVLDVI
-111 SRWQSASLGERT
+111 SRWQSATLGERT
-123 IFDLRTTVFNHVQT
+123 IFDLRTKVFEHVQR
-137 MPVAFFT
+137 MPIAFFT

-195 LVSLL
+195 VVSLI
-200 LLPVFLLP
+200 LLPVFLFP
-208 ARPIGNRIAN
+208 ARTIGSRIAAL
-218 QTRDR
+218 TRER
-223 AKRNASM
+223 AERNAAM

-242 ATLVKLFGEQRY
+242 ATLVKLFGEQRH
-254 ESQTFAARADSVR
+254 ETNVFATRADSVR
-267 DSGVR
+267 ASGVQ
-272 ISVWT
+272 ISIWT
-277 SVFMTILTLVSSL
+277 SVFMTMLTLVSAL

-356 IQEPEQPQPI
+356 INDPEEPKQI
-366 PAGGIR
+366 PAGGVR
-372 IEFNNVDFQYPAAAD
+372 IEFDDVDFRYPAASE

-398 LEDRESEQVLHG
+398 LDDRASEQVLHG
-410 LNFTVEP
+410 LSFTVEP

-438 PRLYDVT
+438 SRLYDVT
-445 EGSIH
+445 SGAIK
-450 LNGVDLRQAAANDI
+450 LNGVDVRDATAEDI
-464 RNRVGMVTQDS
+464 HDRVGMVTQDS
-475 HLFHTSIRENLTL
+475 HLFHASIRENLTL
-488 GHRDVADEYIWQVLR
+488 GHREVADDKIWQILQ
-503 HARLAEVVADMPEGL
+503 HARLSEVVSDMPEGL
-518 DTVVGERGYRLSGG
+518 ETIVGERGYRLSGG
-532 ERQRMAIA
+532 ERQRLAIA

-562 NEAAVQQALDEALQA
+562 SEAAVQHALDDALEA

-589 VVNADEILVIEE
+589 VVKADQILVIED
-601 GRIYERGTHEELL
+601 GRIVERGTHNQLL
-614 AANGRYAELYT
+614 ASSGRYAELYT

>member
-1 MMRSSERELK
+1 
-11 VMSMSHAGRAAL
+11 MSMNHAGWAAL
-23 GGMQRGKEG
+23 GGMRRSKDQE
-32 HSLTPG
+32 SLKPG
-38 TIRRSWS
+38 TIRRAWS
-45 FISRYRARLI
+45 FISRYRSQLTL
-55 VYLTVSALGAVLTVV
+55 YLLVSALGAVLTVV

-96 LIAGVAVVEAILDVI
+96 FIAGVAVFEAVLNII

-123 IFDLRTTVFNHVQT
+123 IYDLRTSVFDHVQR

-187 LTTSWQIT
+187 FTTSWQIT

-200 LLPVFLLP
+200 LLPVFLFP
-208 ARPIGNRIAN
+208 ARTIGHRIAE

-223 AKRNASM
+223 AKRNAAM

-242 ATLVKLFGEQRY
+242 ATLVKLFGEQHH
-254 ESQTFAARADSVR
+254 ESKIFAQRADGVR

-277 SVFMTILTLVSSL
+277 SVFMTMLTLVSSL

-305 GSLNAGDVVTM
+305 GELNAGDVVTM

-343 FERIFEVLDLKPM
+343 FERIFEILDLKPM
-356 IQEPEQPQPI
+356 IQDPAPPRAI
-366 PAGGIR
+366 PAGGVR
-372 IEFNNVDFQYPAAAD
+372 IEFRDVDFQYPAASD

-398 LEDRESEQVLHG
+398 LDHRPSEQVLHD

-417 GQTVALVGSS
+417 GKTTALVGSS

-438 PRLYDVT
+438 SRLYDVT
-445 EGSIH
+445 GGEIL
-450 LNGVDLRQAAANDI
+450 LNGVDLRDAASTDI
-464 RNRVGMVTQDS
+464 HNRVGMVTQDS
-475 HLFHTSIRENLTL
+475 HLFHSTIRDNLTL
-488 GHRDVADEYIWQVLR
+488 GHRDVTDDHLWQVLD
-503 HARLAEVVADMPEGL
+503 HARLAEVVRDMPDGL
-518 DTVVGERGYRLSGG
+518 ETVVGERGYRLSGG
-532 ERQRMAIA
+532 ERQRLAIA
-540 RLLIAAPEAVIL
+540 RLLVAAPDAVIL
-552 DEATASLDST
+552 DEATAALDST
-562 NEAAVQQALDEALQA
+562 NEAAVQQALDQALA
-577 RTALVIAHRLST
+577 SRTALVIAHRLST
-589 VVNADEILVIEE
+589 VVNADEILVIEG
-601 GRIYERGTHEELL
+601 GRIIERGRHEELL
-614 AANGRYAELYT
+614 AADGRYAELYV
-625 TQFQQ
+625 TQFQQATQDER